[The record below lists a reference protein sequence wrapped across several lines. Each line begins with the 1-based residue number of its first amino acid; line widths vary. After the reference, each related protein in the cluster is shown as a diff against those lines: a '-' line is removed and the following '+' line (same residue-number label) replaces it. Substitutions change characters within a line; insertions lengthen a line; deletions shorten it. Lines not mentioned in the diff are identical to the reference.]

1 MYRVWISTYCPRGEY
16 DELDT
21 YSVETWGETLDVV
34 ANNSSYGAR
43 VDIQHLNGNMERIK

>member
-21 YSVETWGETLDVV
+21 YSVETWGEVLDTM
-34 ANNSSYGAR
+34 R
-43 VDIQHLNGNMERIK
+43 DNGTHRADVTHPNGVNERIR